1 MKTRRF
7 VRFLLAAALL
17 GAVASGVAQAA
28 PRRQYYNDWNFY
40 PQFGYYYIS
49 YYYQPS
55 PRDAG
60 YKYQFCLFYPS
71 NPRFV
76 YYFDPVRHLYW
87 GRLDMKGTPDHQFSL
102 LAEKDRK
109 EKLKDIPEEAFPEA
123 RQDAAHPGIEGRHAD
138 GADSASPQIC
148 RPRRRE
154 EHAGAEKVAAP
165 RDLFRAYSGSLISR
179 RQEDQ
184 LELHEFADQAPQI
197 LRPAERLLGQQTPE
211 QIGQLA
217 RSIGPEAAQQRGPAL
232 PVLHQHA
239 DAPLPTNGSRPVSMR

>member
-1 MKTRRF
+1 MMKTRRSI
-7 VRFLLAAALL
+7 RFLLAAALL

-71 NPRFV
+71 SPRFV

-87 GRLDMKGTPDHQFSL
+87 GRLDMKAAPDHQFSL

-109 EKLKDIPEEAFPEA
+109 EKLKDIPEEAFPK
-123 RQDAAHPGIEGRHAD
+123 PGKMPPIPESKDGTLIDPIRFLPNLPSEGD
-138 GADSASPQIC
+138 KSA
-148 RPRRRE
+148 
-154 EHAGAEKVAAP
+154 
-165 RDLFRAYSGSLISR
+165 
-179 RQEDQ
+179 
-184 LELHEFADQAPQI
+184 
-197 LRPAERLLGQQTPE
+197 PE
-211 QIGQLA
+211 
-217 RSIGPEAAQQRGPAL
+217 PKK
-232 PVLHQHA
+232 
-239 DAPLPTNGSRPVSMR
+239 